1 MGARKASWEQ
11 ACAGGKPHRERHYNN
26 SVSGRS
32 KAGEV
37 LDLLE
42 NEGAGCISQRGI
54 GGARGAKRTRRE
66 MTNCEEARFHLPQCG
81 IKSLGGD
88 KDGKPCEGLGR

>member
-54 GGARGAKRTRRE
+54 GGALRGETHPPRDDELR
-66 MTNCEEARFHLPQCG
+66 
-81 IKSLGGD
+81 GGAVSSPAVRD
-88 KDGKPCEGLGR
+88 KVAGWG